1 MGNCQY
7 DKEELI
13 KITFVLS
20 KYKTDRSKEI
30 DTCSKTCGKV
40 VSSFDIQYASDT
52 VNILIKSV
60 VHNRQC
66 KVRRIRRVKWNYFSE
81 TFREEY
87 TTKKDVFLCSV
98 GWSMCIHTTYS
109 FLSSKMVIP
118 TILNEKFARMD
129 GWKFVLILKRLNRIE
144 CNLSLSQVE
153 NSCIIIFYF
162 IIFLPYVHKDYLCVN
177 VFGNYRVSRYTERR
191 NQTIL
196 SQRKSKA

>member
-1 MGNCQY
+1 MYKTLGNCQY

-60 VHNRQC
+60 VHNRQS
-66 KVRRIRRVKWNYFSE
+66 KPMATKLGRVIWNFFSK

-98 GWSMCIHTTYS
+98 G
-109 FLSSKMVIP
+109 
-118 TILNEKFARMD
+118 
-129 GWKFVLILKRLNRIE
+129 
-144 CNLSLSQVE
+144 
-153 NSCIIIFYF
+153 
-162 IIFLPYVHKDYLCVN
+162 
-177 VFGNYRVSRYTERR
+177 
-191 NQTIL
+191 
-196 SQRKSKA
+196 

>member
-1 MGNCQY
+1 MYKTLGNCQY

-52 VNILIKSV
+52 VNILITSV
-60 VHNRQC
+60 VHNRQS
-66 KVRRIRRVKWNYFSE
+66 KPMATKLRRVKWNFFSE

-98 GWSMCIHTTYS
+98 G
-109 FLSSKMVIP
+109 
-118 TILNEKFARMD
+118 
-129 GWKFVLILKRLNRIE
+129 
-144 CNLSLSQVE
+144 
-153 NSCIIIFYF
+153 
-162 IIFLPYVHKDYLCVN
+162 
-177 VFGNYRVSRYTERR
+177 
-191 NQTIL
+191 
-196 SQRKSKA
+196 